1 MSAREICNST
11 IVRELKRR
19 PRHFRS
25 TSKRNARALK
35 SRESFQAHNTP
46 TTPPSTPQRIMYT
59 HPMDDPGD
67 GIPRPKPGRNER
79 RNTIYNT
86 GRQGRPRW
94 ILHMQAV
101 FWRVLMGLGM
111 FFHRL
116 APPRPPKPDFSRII
130 PSTISGK
137 PGNIELNFYV
147 PKDYGSQRKLW
158 TNREGLGDAEEL
170 LGEEGE
176 ETTRG
181 GGDKSRRRS
190 SMSLSEMGRNFR
202 RSTSARKWGGYPVV
216 INFHGGGFTLGSPA
230 DDARWCG
237 TAVDECHAVVISVD
251 YRLAPEC
258 PFPTA
263 VEDGVDA
270 VIYVHNHATELGIDS
285 DKIALSGFSSGANMC
300 FTVPLRLYDETQ
312 GFPRDPLPSTAPTSR
327 QQAERAIHGSASEN
341 SIAEHSPSSSNAS
354 TKVATPT
361 NSSGA
366 HITILDPNNNPAP
379 EMPTPNSKTNT
390 IETIHEST
398 PSNKIP
404 SDVKIACIIPWYP
417 PVDYT
422 RTREQ
427 RRATCARAD
436 QELPALFTDL
446 FDDSYLHPPDT
457 ISLDSPYLSPGVA
470 PTELLAAALPQ
481 EIIMHTCEW
490 DMLLAEGIDFRDRLT
505 DPAIGIN
512 KNVFYKMVE
521 GVPHGWDK
529 APNPLKPTPGV
540 REYYLGACKEM
551 RRVFGPEMVPDG
563 SSKKR
568 VARPV
573 VERATTKGWPSAAPR
588 GSVQVVR

>member
-1 MSAREICNST
+1 
-11 IVRELKRR
+11 
-19 PRHFRS
+19 
-25 TSKRNARALK
+25 
-35 SRESFQAHNTP
+35 
-46 TTPPSTPQRIMYT
+46 MYT
-59 HPMDDPGD
+59 HPMDDTGD
-67 GIPRPKPGRNER
+67 GSSSSMPPLSKPGRNDR

-137 PGNIELNFYV
+137 PGNITLNFYV

-158 TNREGLGDAEEL
+158 TSREGLGDAEEL
-170 LGEEGE
+170 VGEEGE
-176 ETTRG
+176 ETRG
-181 GGDKSRRRS
+181 GGNVGEMQRNKSRRRGR
-190 SMSLSEMGRNFR
+190 SLSEIGRNFR

-216 INFHGGGFTLGSPA
+216 INFHGGGFTIGSPG

-237 TAVDECHAVVISVD
+237 TVVDECHAVVISVD

-300 FTVPLRLYDETQ
+300 FTVPLRLYDEMQ
-312 GFPRDPLPSTAPTSR
+312 GFPRDPLPSPAPASR
-327 QQAERAIHGSASEN
+327 VGVERAILGSASET
-341 SIAEHSPSSSNAS
+341 SIAEHASSSSSAS
-354 TKVATPT
+354 TKVATTPST
-361 NSSGA
+361 NNNGA
-366 HITILDPNNNPAP
+366 HITILDPNNTAP
-379 EMPTPNSKTNT
+379 ETSTPNSKTGT
-390 IETIHEST
+390 IETIHET
-398 PSNKIP
+398 PSPNPKIP
-404 SDVKIACIIPWYP
+404 SDIKLTCIIPWYP

-422 RTREQ
+422 RTRQQ
-427 RRATCARAD
+427 RRETCSRAD

-490 DMLLAEGIDFRDRLT
+490 DMLLAEGEDFRLRLT
-505 DPAIGIN
+505 DPTIGIN

-563 SSKKR
+563 SNKRR